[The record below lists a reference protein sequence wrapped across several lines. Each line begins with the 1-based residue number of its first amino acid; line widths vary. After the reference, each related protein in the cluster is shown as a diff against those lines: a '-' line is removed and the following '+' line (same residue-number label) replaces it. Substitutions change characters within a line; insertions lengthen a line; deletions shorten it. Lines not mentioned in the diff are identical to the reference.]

1 VKTILKPE
9 PNAATQ
15 TLELARVL
23 LVDDDPASRLTLQ
36 TLLQAGG
43 YFVESAASAAEAV
56 SKLDQQ
62 EYQLVLSDLRMESP
76 EAGYKVLAHARCMDY
91 KPATAI
97 LTTYQSHRP
106 SESSLRRGDPML
118 IEPEDVP
125 GLLTKIANLISRRA
139 SRKLQREMK
148 QFSS

>member
-1 VKTILKPE
+1 M
-9 PNAATQ
+9 
-15 TLELARVL
+15 ELARVL

-56 SKLDQQ
+56 TKLDAQ

-76 EAGYKVLAHARCMDY
+76 EAGYKVIAHAKSMNY
-91 KPATAI
+91 KPATAL
-97 LTTYQSHRP
+97 LTTYQSSRP
-106 SESSLRRGDPML
+106 SEDSMRSGRPLY

-125 GLLTKIANLISRRA
+125 GLLTKIANLISSRA
-139 SRKLQREMK
+139 SRRVAREMLVAS
-148 QFSS
+148 F